1 MIKLAIPFQ
10 LNGELND
17 EIKEFNILFY
27 KSRNSIED
35 LIDFVQEYD
44 NTRINLEFPEGIHMP
59 TVKSINKVSDKIYIR
74 VAPTDITKAA
84 ELKENSYKFFF
95 NQDMKVPT
103 YSCLESFIN
112 LGVSDVYIADD
123 LCYNLKNVHDI
134 CQENNVQMRLIL
146 NQVPSMTLDRG
157 INPKAP
163 IFMPKDMDT
172 INPYFDVFEFEC
184 GLPYDWAKFDV
195 LYRAWFIN
203 KYWHGQMSEINEDVD
218 MDFHCDAIHPSFTA
232 SKINCE
238 RRCCKRLS
246 NHCNKC
252 EDFLSLGEVLKKKQI
267 RFTN

>member
-1 MIKLAIPFQ
+1 
-10 LNGELND
+10 
-17 EIKEFNILFY
+17 
-27 KSRNSIED
+27 
-35 LIDFVQEYD
+35 
-44 NTRINLEFPEGIHMP
+44 
-59 TVKSINKVSDKIYIR
+59 
-74 VAPTDITKAA
+74 
-84 ELKENSYKFFF
+84 
-95 NQDMKVPT
+95 MKVPT

-195 LYRAWFIN
+195 LYRAWFVN

-218 MDFHCDAIHPSFTA
+218 MDFHCDAIHLVLPQARLIVSAVAANAYLIIAA
-232 SKINCE
+232 SVKIFCLLE
-238 RRCCKRLS
+238 KS
-246 NHCNKC
+246 
-252 EDFLSLGEVLKKKQI
+252 
-267 RFTN
+267 